1 MNIQNIKIGYR
12 LGAGFAVMIL
22 IMVLLGAVT
31 QYQISNL
38 SSLTDK
44 LYKHPFKI
52 STLVL
57 KVENNIKNME
67 HAIQAVVLDQDA
79 SQIDTIADEIREYEK
94 IILDDLNTVQDRVLG
109 DKSQVQNM
117 IKLFKDWAPIRDE
130 ILESMRNDNKLN
142 VARIMQSRG
151 AAHKIEL
158 KKATKQLIEHASATA
173 DQFKKI
179 ADKTRDTSVYVAYS
193 LLILAIITAIMLA
206 SYITKS
212 IVAPLTIAVSA
223 ARKISQGNLDFRL
236 DTRETKDE
244 TGQLLAA
251 MHDMSGNI
259 KSIVLGVK
267 DSSASISEGATHMAE
282 SNDSLSQRTEEQA
295 SALEETSSSM
305 EEMAATV
312 RQNAE
317 NAEDARNIAQLNQ
330 QNALKG
336 AEVISKTV
344 GAMDEISKSSNQIS
358 EIISTIDGIAFQTN
372 LLALNAAVEAARA
385 GEQGRGFAVVA
396 GEVRVL
402 AQRSADAAKEIKAL
416 IHDSTDKVE
425 TGITLV
431 DESGEMLSEIIG
443 GVRKVA
449 KLTAEI
455 SSASKEQSS
464 GIDQVNAAVLQMDS
478 MTQQNAALVE
488 EAAASSRAMED
499 YSHELNE
506 MVAFFKIKSKSGNM
520 KHVKTGSADNG
531 QKVKTE
537 TGLPGNTPRGTKT
550 DSRKSGE
557 VGRVLKEDT
566 NDSGWSLF

>member
-38 SSLTDK
+38 SGLTDK
-44 LYKHPFKI
+44 IYKHPFMI

-57 KVENNIKNME
+57 KVENNIKNIE
-67 HAIQAVVLDQDA
+67 HAMQAVVLDQDT

-94 IILDDLNTVQDRVLG
+94 IILNDLNTVRDRVLG

-117 IKLFKDWAPIRDE
+117 IILFKDWAPIRDE
-130 ILESMRNDNKLN
+130 ILESMRNDNKVN

-158 KKATKQLIEHASATA
+158 RKATKQLIGHAATMA
-173 DQFKKI
+173 DQFKNV

-193 LLILAIITAIMLA
+193 LLILAIITAIILA

-212 IVAPLTIAVSA
+212 IVTPLTIAVSA
-223 ARKISQGNLDFRL
+223 ARKISRGNLDFRL

-267 DSSASISEGATHMAE
+267 DSAASISEGATHMAE
-282 SNDSLSQRTEEQA
+282 SNDSLSHRTEEQA

-312 RQNAE
+312 RQNAA
-317 NAEDARNIAQLNQ
+317 NAQDARNIAQDNQ
-330 QNALKG
+330 QSALKG
-336 AEVISKTV
+336 SEVITKTV
-344 GAMDEISKSSNQIS
+344 SAMANINESSKQIS

-385 GEQGRGFAVVA
+385 GDQGRGFAVVA
-396 GEVRVL
+396 GEVRAL
-402 AQRSADAAKEIKAL
+402 AQRSAEAAKEIKTL
-416 IHDSTDKVE
+416 IHDSADKVK
-425 TGITLV
+425 TGTALV
-431 DESGEMLSEIIG
+431 DESGEMLKNIIE
-443 GVRKVA
+443 GVQKVA
-449 KLTAEI
+449 GLTAEI
-455 SSASKEQSS
+455 SSASTEQSS

-478 MTQQNAALVE
+478 MTQKNAALVE
-488 EAAASSRAMED
+488 EAAASSRAMEN
-499 YSHELNE
+499 YSYELNE
-506 MVAFFKIKSKSGNM
+506 MVDFFKIKSKSGNM
-520 KHVKTGSADNG
+520 KHTKTGSADNG

-537 TGLPGNTPRGTKT
+537 TGFSGNAQQGK
-550 DSRKSGE
+550 KSE
-557 VGRVLKEDT
+557 PLESALKNGT